1 MADMQVKP
9 QLINHVASFESC
21 VNNDL
26 KKSSI
31 ICFSLPRPNIKLYT
45 WKRKLFSIH
54 TFFFKSPDKLWCK

>member
-9 QLINHVASFESC
+9 QLNNHVTSFESC

-31 ICFSLPRPNIKLYT
+31 IGFCLPRSNIKLNT
-45 WKRKLFSIH
+45 WKRKLFSVH
-54 TFFFKSPDKLWCK
+54 TFLF